1 MAIVIAGVPST
12 FNKSSS
18 ITITTTATTIP
29 FIAKVFF
36 IGM

>member
-18 ITITTTATTIP
+18 ITTTTTKP